1 MALKLQQGQI
11 WKQGDS
17 YIRIVQL
24 MRLEVAYKSSKSIK
38 SRDGD
43 HQHTTKKEFCRLI
56 KSAKLITPN
65 ATEPD
70 PQPIDPDGAAD
81 TSTPA

>member
-1 MALKLQQGQI
+1 MALKLQQGQV

-24 MRLEVAYKSSKSIK
+24 MRLEVAYKTSKSIK

-56 KSAKLITPN
+56 KSAMLISPN
-65 ATEPD
+65 EPEPTPD
-70 PQPIDPDGAAD
+70 PADPDGTTEASD
-81 TSTPA
+81 QP